1 MAAPLNKA
9 LLSRRDIRHEVDLF
23 IQHTKEDFK
32 KKSPVD
38 GRILLQTRLR
48 QKLTPSQLINHGMM
62 TSTAFSSL
70 EDHRRKRR
78 KARRKIDDRNARIQ
92 DCEIKL
98 HHEALKLQK
107 DSNFPDWLSKLASL
121 PTLFYGEAFIVFQ
134 NFQRMVL
141 VSLPK

>member
-1 MAAPLNKA
+1 
-9 LLSRRDIRHEVDLF
+9 
-23 IQHTKEDFK
+23 
-32 KKSPVD
+32 
-38 GRILLQTRLR
+38 
-48 QKLTPSQLINHGMM
+48 M

-107 DSNFPDWLSKLASL
+107 DSNFPDWLSNLASL

>member
-1 MAAPLNKA
+1 MKWTC
-9 LLSRRDIRHEVDLF
+9 LF
-23 IQHTKEDFK
+23 STLKKISK

-62 TSTAFSSL
+62 TPTAFSSL

-92 DCEIKL
+92 DCVIKL